1 ANLLVVR
8 ASGRSREL
16 GIRAAMGGSRARLVQ
31 QMLAESLLIAAAG
44 TALGLLLAQSGME
57 LLLRLAPKDL
67 PRLDAVGID
76 PIVLAF
82 AIAAGVTTAVVCGIV
97 PALRASRTDVMDV
110 LRAVSGRSAGLRG
123 GRRLR
128 HGIVVAEVALSF
140 ILLVGAGLMLRSF
153 VALGR
158 VHPGY
163 DPASVLTFFP

>member
-1 ANLLVVR
+1 
-8 ASGRSREL
+8 
-16 GIRAAMGGSRARLVQ
+16 
-31 QMLAESLLIAAAG
+31 
-44 TALGLLLAQSGME
+44 
-57 LLLRLAPKDL
+57 
-67 PRLDAVGID
+67 
-76 PIVLAF
+76 
-82 AIAAGVTTAVVCGIV
+82 AAGVTTAVVCGIV

-163 DPASVLTFFP
+163 DPASVLTFFLPIQEPQAAARQAFVQQARQRLLAIPGVQSVTAATPPPLDGGSQDGRWGT